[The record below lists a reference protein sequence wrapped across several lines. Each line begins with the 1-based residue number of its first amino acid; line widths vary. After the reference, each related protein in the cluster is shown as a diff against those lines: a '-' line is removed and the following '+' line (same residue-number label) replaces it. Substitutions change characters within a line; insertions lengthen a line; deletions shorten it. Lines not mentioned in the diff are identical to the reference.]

1 MLRHVEQAGGH
12 GAPVQELGAKAGI
25 MCARYEHIVE
35 PVELSRLLRDLARKN
50 IAVEA
55 RAALVAPPRS
65 RVAGCRLEP
74 FREAARLQ
82 VGAPLTKQEA
92 LRSLLLLVVGE
103 KLLREGANLRVGG
116 TTRREACR
124 LCLVNV
130 HGFSDQPRSPRW
142 SRAAPRTVTPP
153 FLRVAPCHTRSSS
166 SPRFPRIVRDPPP
179 FKGALSDPASPTRC
193 TVSCEVTGGYRLGQ
207 PPVTTRLPPPKPR
220 SCAASIVWQL

>member
-1 MLRHVEQAGGH
+1 
-12 GAPVQELGAKAGI
+12 

-179 FKGALSDPASPTRC
+179 YQWGPLRSRLPDPLHRFLRSSR
-193 TVSCEVTGGYRLGQ
+193 RLQTWFAAGHHA
-207 PPVTTRLPPPKPR
+207 VTTAEATVYRALQVDGRDVDVPVGHAFLVTP
-220 SCAASIVWQL
+220 